1 MDIQHCKVEFRCPK
15 TSDALTLTADLSVR
29 YCAVCDRGVHYCK
42 TKKELLHANQQGW
55 CVAVKI
61 RPSASNGDKTRY
73 AYPKTD
79 LKRMRELLEG
89 IHTVGVI
96 SAKYEVGDEA
106 DGGK

>member
-15 TSDALTLTADLSVR
+15 TWDALTLTADLSVR

-42 TKKELLHANQQGW
+42 TKEELLHANQQGW

-61 RPSASNGDKTRY
+61 RPSASNSDKTMY

-79 LKRMRELLEG
+79 PRRMRELIDD
-89 IHTVGVI
+89 IHTVGIIKV
-96 SAKYEVGDEA
+96 KYEVDDEA
-106 DGGK
+106 AGGK